1 MTANPQKIVIIGAGP
16 AGYVG
21 AIRAAQLGAE
31 VILIEKG
38 DVGGVCLNVGCI
50 PTKVLTSAA
59 HSLTQ
64 FKRSDQFGIK
74 SDAPS
79 LDLPQLMRKKE
90 QTVRRFVSGVKHLL
104 KSNKVNIISGTAK
117 LLDRKTVEITQKDG
131 KKEKIDTDRILI
143 CTGSVPVVPDIPGID
158 SEGILG
164 STEALDIQSV
174 PEKFLIIGAGAIGC
188 EFASIYHAFGSEV
201 VLVEMLL
208 QILPTED
215 EEITKNLRRLWER
228 KGIQIHTDSKIT
240 KIADSKNG
248 KKKVTVSTSEG
259 EKEFEVHKIL
269 VSAGRKAFTSGLGI
283 EEVGIKTGK
292 GTILVDEYMTTNVED
307 IYAAGDCIGGRL
319 YAHVASMEAETAVE
333 NALGANKKMDYA
345 AVPGCIFTHPEVGS
359 VGLTE
364 KAAKDKGMNIKIGRF
379 PFIASGRALCE
390 NELDGMVKII
400 AEEKSGK
407 IIGAHILGNRA
418 TDLITE
424 LTLAMKMGATVDDI
438 IQTIHPHPTLSEP
451 IREAALKLQNRP
463 IHIL

>member
-1 MTANPQKIVIIGAGP
+1 MKSSEKIVIIGAGP

-31 VILIEKG
+31 VILIEKEE
-38 DVGGVCLNVGCI
+38 VGGVCLNVGCI

-59 HSLTQ
+59 HTLSQ

-74 SDAPS
+74 SEAPT

-104 KSNKVNIISGTAK
+104 KSNKITTISGTAK
-117 LLDRKTVEITQKDG
+117 LLDKKTIEVTQKDG
-131 KKEKIDTDRILI
+131 KKEKIGADKILI
-143 CTGSVPVVPDIPGID
+143 CTGSVPIVPNIPGIE
-158 SEGILG
+158 SQGIMG
-164 STEALDIQSV
+164 STEALDIQSL
-174 PEKFLIIGAGAIGC
+174 PEKLLIIGAGAIGC
-188 EFASIYHAFGSEV
+188 EFASIYHSYGSGV
-201 VLVEMLL
+201 ILVEMLS

-215 EEITKNLRRLWER
+215 EEISKNLRRLWER
-228 KGIQIHTDSKIT
+228 WGIKIHTDSKVTEIT
-240 KIADSKNG
+240 TAKDG
-248 KKKVTVSTSEG
+248 KKVVSVST
-259 EKEFEVHKIL
+259 EKEKIDFEVDKVL
-269 VSAGRKAFTSGLGI
+269 LSVGRKAYTLGLGI
-283 EEVGIKTGK
+283 DQVGIKTEK
-292 GTILVDEYMTTNVED
+292 GAILVNEYMRTNIEN
-307 IYAAGDCIGGRL
+307 IYAAGDCIGGWL
-319 YAHVASMEAETAVE
+319 YAHVASMEAEIAVE
-333 NALGANKKMDYA
+333 NALGENKKMDYT

-364 KAAKDKGMNIKIGRF
+364 KVAKDKGINVKIGRF

-390 NELDGMVKII
+390 NEPDGMVKII

-424 LTLAMKMGATVDDI
+424 ITLGMKMGATIEDI
-438 IQTIHPHPTLSEP
+438 IDTIHPHPTLSEAV
-451 IREAALKLQNRP
+451 REAGLKLQNRP

>member
-1 MTANPQKIVIIGAGP
+1 MTSNPQKIVIIGAGP

-21 AIRAAQLGAE
+21 AIRAAQLGAK

-59 HSLTQ
+59 HTLTQ

-74 SDAPS
+74 SEASS

-104 KSNKVNIISGTAK
+104 KSHKITTISGTAR
-117 LLDRKTVEITQKDG
+117 LLEKKTIELRQKDG
-131 KKEKIDTDRILI
+131 KKEKMEADRILI
-143 CTGSVPVVPDIPGID
+143 CTGSVPVVPNIPGID

-164 STEALDIQSV
+164 STEALDIQSL

-201 VLVEMLL
+201 ILVEMLS
-208 QILPTED
+208 QILPSED
-215 EEITKNLRRLWER
+215 EEISKNLRRLWER
-228 KGIQIHTDSKIT
+228 KGIEIHTDSKVT
-240 KIADSKNG
+240 KIANSKND

-259 EKEFEVHKIL
+259 EKQFEVDKIL
-269 VSAGRKAFTSGLGI
+269 LSAGRKAHISDLGI
-283 EEVGIKTGK
+283 EEVGIKTEK
-292 GTILVDEYMTTNVED
+292 GAVLVDEGMRTNVEN
-307 IYAAGDCIGGRL
+307 IYAAGDCIGGWL
-319 YAHVASMEAETAVE
+319 YAHVASMEAEIAVE
-333 NALGANKKMDYA
+333 NALGQDKKMDYT

-364 KAAKDKGMNIKIGRF
+364 KQAKDKGIDVKIGRF

-390 NELDGMVKII
+390 NEPDGMVKII

-418 TDLITE
+418 TDLISE
-424 LTLAMKMGATVDDI
+424 LTLGIEMGATVDDI

-451 IREAALKLQNRP
+451 VREAAMKLKNRP